1 MRPLLELVDRFRP
14 ISQLRLSFA
23 AGPCP
28 ERCLMKRAF
37 EVYCE
42 HSLDPDAFGN
52 RTSITRMIKKPVKS
66 VDGARKARPHMLSKR
81 ALNRALLARQLLLR
95 RSDCAVLNAVTHLV
109 ALQAQ
114 TPNAPYIALWSRLTN
129 FDPNQLTEL
138 INLRRIVR
146 IALMRGTIHSVT
158 HSDCLELRPH
168 FNSVLARALR
178 GAFGKHLQ
186 GLNLKPVEIAA
197 RKLLQKQ
204 PLSFDDLGTLL
215 QKRWP
220 DRDRA
225 ALANVVRAVV
235 PLVQVPP
242 RGTWGNGGPATHVP
256 AEAWLGRPLDT
267 APALDRMIH
276 RYLAAFGP
284 ATVRDVQSWS
294 GITGLRPTLESMRAN
309 LITFIDEDG
318 NELFDNPY
326 APRPN
331 PDTPAP
337 PRFLPVFDNILLA
350 HADRR
355 RILSEAHRKM
365 LFGTAA
371 LLEGSILIDGFVGA
385 KWKIVQQRRR
395 AVLAI
400 EPFAPLRKRDCAAV
414 SEEGERLLAFA
425 VPAAESPDILF
436 TKPVG

>member
-1 MRPLLELVDRFRP
+1 
-14 ISQLRLSFA
+14 
-23 AGPCP
+23 
-28 ERCLMKRAF
+28 MKRAF

-42 HSLDPDAFGN
+42 QSRDPDAFGN
-52 RTSITRMIKKPVKS
+52 RTGITRMIKKPVKS
-66 VDGARKARPHMLSKR
+66 VDGARKARPHLLSKR

-95 RSDCAVLNAVTHLV
+95 RSDTDVLNAVTHLV
-109 ALQAQ
+109 GLQAQ
-114 TPNAPYIALWSRLTN
+114 TPNAPYIALWSRLTH
-129 FDPNQLTEL
+129 FDPSQLTEL
-138 INLRRIVR
+138 IHLRRIVR

-158 HSDCLELRPH
+158 DSDCLALRPH
-168 FNSVLARALR
+168 FNAVLARALR

-186 GLNLKPVEIAA
+186 NLNLKQVESAA
-197 RKLLQKQ
+197 RKLLQKR
-204 PLSFDDLGTLL
+204 PLSFDELGKLL

-220 DRDRA
+220 DRDSA
-225 ALANVVRAVV
+225 ALANTVRALV

-256 AEAWLGRPLDT
+256 SDVWLGKPLDT
-267 APALDRMIH
+267 SPALDRMIH

-294 GITGLRPTLESMRAN
+294 GITGLRPTLESMRAD
-309 LITFIDEDG
+309 LITFIDEEG
-318 NELFDNPY
+318 SELFDIPD
-326 APRPN
+326 APRPTTE
-331 PDTPAP
+331 TPAP

-395 AVLAI
+395 AILTI
-400 EPFAPLRKRDCAAV
+400 EPFAPLRKRDCSAV
-414 SEEGERLLAFA
+414 SEEGARLLAFA
-425 VPAAESPDILF
+425 LPAAESQDILF
-436 TKPVG
+436 KKPLG